1 MTRSHSWTKG
11 SPTPHQSDKI
21 WTISLH
27 KRPTSS
33 PIVFY
38 NKSKPVLRSQH
49 IDPRKPSGK
58 PMAHTLLQPK
68 ICSSYFQHPSN
79 RLAYP
84 GEASSRA
91 RQEATGG
98 TYQWETKP
106 TTVYCR
112 CTPRVQ
118 NQVSIK
124 RSLRHPSLT
133 GKVSLK
139 RCKTRIRGCYRDSNE
154 MIFKW
159 RER

>member
-1 MTRSHSWTKG
+1 MTKSHSWTKG

-27 KRPTSS
+27 KGSTSS

-38 NKSKPVLRSQH
+38 NKSRPVLRSRH

-58 PMAHTLLQPK
+58 PMAHTLLQTK
-68 ICSSYFQHPSN
+68 ICSSCFQHPSN
-79 RLAYP
+79 RLAYL
-84 GEASSRA
+84 GEALSRV
-91 RQEATGG
+91 RQVAIGE

-124 RSLRHPSLT
+124 RSLRHRSLT
-133 GKVSLK
+133 VKVSSR
-139 RCKTRIRGCYRDSNE
+139 RCKTRIRGCYRDSYE
-154 MIFKW
+154 MIF
-159 RER
+159 E